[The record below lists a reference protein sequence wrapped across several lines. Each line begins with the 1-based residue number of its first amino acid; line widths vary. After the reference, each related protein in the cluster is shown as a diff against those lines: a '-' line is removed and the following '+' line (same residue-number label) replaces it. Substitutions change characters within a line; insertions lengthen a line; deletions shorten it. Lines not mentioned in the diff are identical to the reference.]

1 MLAPG
6 GSRSQAQPMPA
17 HAGGHSKSSQTAK
30 QQVPSTRRAVRA
42 GVRVGPLAVGT
53 HHTEPRP
60 DGTGRAADGQ
70 LPRVWSR
77 ASVPRLRLPL
87 RGPGARD
94 HVRSAARTIDTTGNE
109 GIERPAKEWRSSLV
123 CTLEY
128 VKRGH
133 SSISDHSA
141 LHNRGAESRYKAVI
155 SLYARSLT
163 QEFCCPLS
171 PMQSEPRVC
180 PRWAVLLYAHR
191 TPSPRAEIH
200 FESSETLH
208 SLARLTP
215 APGEPSLFLGAFS
228 S

>member
-1 MLAPG
+1 
-6 GSRSQAQPMPA
+6 MPA
-17 HAGGHSKSSQTAK
+17 HAGGHGKPNRIENRKAAGT
-30 QQVPSTRRAVRA
+30 VRYSTRRVVRA

-53 HHTEPRP
+53 HHTDPRP
-60 DGTGRAADGQ
+60 DGTGRAAP
-70 LPRVWSR
+70 PRRARTRLAVWPVGRVITS
-77 ASVPRLRLPL
+77 P
-87 RGPGARD
+87 
-94 HVRSAARTIDTTGNE
+94 AARTIDTTGNE

-155 SLYARSLT
+155 SLYACSLT

-191 TPSPRAEIH
+191 TPSSRAEIH